1 MPKVTISPRKG
12 SQRTGKGASNGIRN
26 LKNALTY
33 LDSLVNYETDARATY
48 SPDNFNLSRF
58 SRLLSSL
65 GNPHRAYPTV
75 HVAGTKGKGSTCAML
90 AAMLHGSGMKVGLYA
105 SPHLMDVR
113 ERILVNGEMV
123 EASDFAHCISE
134 VSKAAR
140 KPRIGTIT
148 YFEALTAAAFLHF
161 KEVGVDFG
169 VIEVGLGGRLDSTN
183 VIIPEAVGITS
194 ISFDH
199 QQQLGHTLARIA
211 EEKAGT
217 FKPGIPAI
225 SVPQRPEVKETLR
238 RVAAEVGA
246 PLRFTGEEI
255 EMSYRFEASR
265 GLGRHTRLCLNT
277 ATSRFEHVH
286 VPLLGEHQALNCGLA
301 LALLDTIKTRG
312 FTINEAGAMQGLA
325 TVRIPG
331 RMEIIRER
339 PRILVDVAHNAASVD
354 ALMRAIGQNVSSD
367 SMVVIFGCRRD
378 KDIRGMVRAIQLGA
392 DKIIFTRTSSTRS
405 ADPQELA
412 AEYAEQSGRNA
423 QVTQRLDEAM
433 QIALSAVGRDDLIC
447 IAGSFVLVAE
457 AKRKYSSTTSGGAD
471 PDGA

>member
-1 MPKVTISPRKG
+1 MS
-12 SQRTGKGASNGIRN
+12 
-26 LKNALTY
+26 Y
-33 LDSLVNYETDARATY
+33 LDTLTNYEVDSRATY
-48 SPDNFNLSRF
+48 SSENFSLSRF
-58 SRLLSSL
+58 AKLLSSL
-65 GNPHRAYPTV
+65 GNPHRAYPLV
-75 HVAGTKGKGSTCAML
+75 HIAGTKGKGSTCAML
-90 AAMLHGSGMKVGLYA
+90 GAMLRGSGMKVGVYA

-113 ERILVNGEMV
+113 ERILVDGEMV
-123 EASDFAHCISE
+123 DQAHFARCIGE
-134 VSKAAR
+134 VAKAAS
-140 KPRIGTIT
+140 KPRLGPIT

-161 KEVGVDFG
+161 KQVGIEFG

-183 VIIPEAVGITS
+183 VITPEAVGITS

-199 QQQLGHTLARIA
+199 QQQLGNTLAKIA

-217 FKPGIPAI
+217 FKPGVPIV

-255 EMSYRFEASR
+255 EFSYRFEASR

-277 ATSRFEHVH
+277 PTSRFEHIH

-301 LALLDTIKTRG
+301 LALLDTLKSRG
-312 FTINEAGAMQGLA
+312 FSINEPGAVHGLT
-325 TVRIPG
+325 TVQIPG
-331 RMEIIRER
+331 RMEIIREH

-392 DKIIFTRTSSTRS
+392 DKIIFTRTNSTRS

-412 AEYAEQSGRNA
+412 LEYTEQSGGRNA
-423 QVTQRLDEAM
+423 QVAQRLDEAM
-433 QIALSAVGRDDLIC
+433 QIALRAVGRDDLIC
-447 IAGSFVLVAE
+447 IAGSFMLVAE
-457 AKRKYSSTTSGGAD
+457 AKQKYSRSSDGD
-471 PDGA
+471 PDGE